1 MTTVTYPFDAS
12 EHLDTPEAIQEYL
25 AAAFETEDPAFIAD
39 ALGVIAKSFGMTRL
53 AQDTGLS
60 RPALYK
66 ALNSDGNP
74 EFATIMKVAHALG
87 FTLVPTRTLE
97 HV

>member
-12 EHLDTPEAIQEYL
+12 EYLDTPEGDQEYL
-25 AAAFETEDPAFIAD
+25 TAAFETRDPAFIVD
-39 ALGVIAKSFGMTRL
+39 ALGLSPSPSGLTHL

-74 EFATIMKVAHALG
+74 EFATILKVAHALG
-87 FTLVPTRTLE
+87 FTLVPTRTVE